1 MFFFSHPFH
10 FFHCNLQLA
19 LSASIYAVFL
29 FLKEGNTF
37 ALFLLENLWRI
48 AGKTQSEISMLF

>member
-1 MFFFSHPFH
+1 MFFFSHPLH
-10 FFHCNLQLA
+10 FFHCDLQLA

>member
-37 ALFLLENLWRI
+37 ALFF
-48 AGKTQSEISMLF
+48 A